1 MATFRM
7 RSPWGWG
14 LRSSLSVVCL
24 ALALVVVPTAS
35 GAVVF
40 LSRSEAVATAFPDAD
55 RVDEQSYV
63 LDDGQAK
70 QVEGRAGE
78 RLDSR
83 LVTLYTGFRDGRV
96 VGYAIID
103 VHTVRTQPEAFMV
116 VISPDGEVRDVRML
130 AFYEPREYLP
140 SDRWLEQFRDESLS
154 PELSL
159 RRKVH
164 AIAGS
169 TLSSRAVTGGVRRSL
184 ALYEVL
190 VRHGARVS
198 APARPPPARV
208 SGGGLGR

>member
-1 MATFRM
+1 MATSRT

-14 LRSSLSVVCL
+14 LRSSLRIVSI
-24 ALALVVVPTAS
+24 ALALVAVSAPA

-40 LSRSEAVATAFPDAD
+40 LSRSEAVATAFPDAE
-55 RVDEQSYV
+55 RVDERSYV

-70 QVEGRAGE
+70 QVEGRAGA

-83 LVTLYTGFRDGRV
+83 LVTLYTGFRNDRI
-96 VGYAIID
+96 VGYALID
-103 VHTVRTQPEAFMV
+103 IHTVRTQPEAFMV
-116 VISPDGEVRDVRML
+116 VISPEGEVRDVRML

-140 SDRWLEQFRDESLS
+140 SSRWLEQFRDERLS
-154 PELSL
+154 PDLSL

-169 TLSSRAVTGGVRRSL
+169 TLSSRAVTGGVRRAL

-190 VRHGARVS
+190 VRDGAQAS
-198 APARPPPARV
+198 APSPPA